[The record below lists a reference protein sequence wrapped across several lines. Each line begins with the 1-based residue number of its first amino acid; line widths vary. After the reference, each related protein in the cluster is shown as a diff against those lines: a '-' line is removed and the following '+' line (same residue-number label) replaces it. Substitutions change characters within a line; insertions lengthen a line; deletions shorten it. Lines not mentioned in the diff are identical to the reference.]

1 MRRDQQGAAL
11 IVERALGDQ
20 HISTIVALYAYFCHS
35 FGNPL
40 VDERDHRILMAC
52 GGWKRRKRKQ
62 LLLFSGGGFNCVL
75 RHAVILLI

>member
-20 HISTIVALYAYFCHS
+20 DISAIVALYAYFRSS
-35 FGNPL
+35 FGNPI
-40 VDERDHRILMAC
+40 VDERDHRVLAA
-52 GGWKRRKRKQ
+52 GGGGKRGQRQQ

-75 RHAVILLI
+75 RHAAILLI